1 MSRKIDNKDLLILK
15 NISHIYNQDLQNI
28 KVLNNVNIRV
38 SKGEMISLV
47 GPSGTGKST
56 LLNIAGLLEKPT
68 LGSISL
74 SGYDCTKL
82 SEDNKSFLRGSE
94 IGFVFQS
101 HRLFPEFSAIENVM
115 LPQLIMGK
123 SKIQAEKK
131 SNELLSALGLK
142 NRLEFRPAKLS
153 GGEAQR
159 VAIARA
165 LANSPSLVLADEP
178 TGNLDENSANIVFK
192 ILYKLVK
199 SLDISCIFAT
209 HNNDLAKLM
218 DRKIV
223 LTNGSVCNDYFNN

>member
-1 MSRKIDNKDLLILK
+1 MNRKIDNKELLILK
-15 NISHIYNQDLQNI
+15 NISHIYNQDLQKI
-28 KVLNNVNIRV
+28 KVLNNINIKV
-38 SKGEMISLV
+38 LKGEIISLI

-56 LLNIAGLLEKPT
+56 LLNIAGLIEKPT

-74 SGYDCTKL
+74 SGHDCTKL
-82 SEDNKSFLRGSE
+82 NEDHKTFLRGSE

-101 HRLFPEFSAIENVM
+101 HRLFQEFSAIENVM

-123 SKIQAEKK
+123 SKIKAEKK
-131 SNELLSALGLK
+131 SRELLSILGLK

-165 LANSPSLVLADEP
+165 LANSPNLILADEP
-178 TGNLDENSANIVFK
+178 TGNLDEFSAINVFK

-218 DRKIV
+218 DRKII
-223 LTNGSVCNDYFNN
+223 LTKGSVSNN